1 MKQLTSIVIVF
12 LSVVVISLACFRP
25 PRVETSAAQLQIE
38 STMAM
43 RKWQAETSLLY
54 RDRSSDQNTIAER
67 QNPSSELNANASL
80 ASASMVRQADGK
92 GTTNNAKEIQPTS
105 GQSLLS
111 TSQTQWETIANF
123 ALADADRW
131 GRVRS
136 DVTPQVRHRQ
146 RSTWAW
152 TVALGA
158 GSFAIA
164 GLLVSSW
171 IAPERTI
178 ESTRNNRGYHAASR
192 FDDWPRIQI
201 SIPDHWVEVRQSV
214 GVLLRRWFGYVL
226 VVTALVACWVF

>member
-12 LSVVVISLACFRP
+12 LSVVVISLASFRP
-25 PRVETSAAQLQIE
+25 PRVETSSVQKQVE

-43 RKWQAETSLLY
+43 RKWQSETALLY
-54 RDRSSDQNTIAER
+54 RDRSGDQNTIAVL
-67 QNPSSELNANASL
+67 QSPSTEPIASVT
-80 ASASMVRQADGK
+80 SASMVQQADGK
-92 GTTNNAKEIQPTS
+92 GTTIDAHEIQPTS

-131 GRVRS
+131 GRVRR
-136 DVTPQVRHRQ
+136 DVTPQLSHRR

-164 GLLVSSW
+164 GLLVSAW

-178 ESTRNNRGYHAASR
+178 QSTKNNRGYHAVSQ